1 MGGSIPHI
9 ALYVL
14 GAGVIGV
21 VIGWL
26 IRGAASKRGIGRLTG
41 EGQTRLDEVTRQR
54 NQFATEYSKLRSTIE
69 SMQGATSNRG
79 IGQLTGEGQTRLD
92 EVTRQRNQFATEYS
106 KLRSTIEYMQA
117 AVAKGRTELEST
129 LKKSTLLVKN
139 VLTLRAERKATQIKV
154 NTVQDSLISLKQ
166 QSVAL
171 QTEFDKAA
179 KIYKGELVKS
189 FEKRR
194 LLEKKVEKARLE
206 QESIHNSLES
216 SISEYGS
223 ADKMVVAAQ
232 LRLGQLG
239 VLERNV
245 RKLETENAQLG
256 DDATRS
262 NQEYEALKQRIAELD
277 ELRIHNR
284 QLVRYL
290 ESIGESGRKQHE
302 DDAK

>member
-41 EGQTRLDEVTRQR
+41 EGQTRLDAVTHQR

-92 EVTRQRNQFATEYS
+92 KVTRQRNQFATEYS

-189 FEKRR
+189 LEKRR

-206 QESIHNSLES
+206 QESFHNSLES

-223 ADKMVVAAQ
+223 ADKMVVAAR

-245 RKLETENAQLG
+245 RKLETENAQLS
-256 DDATRS
+256 DDANQS
-262 NQEYEALKQRIAELD
+262 NQEYQALKQRIAELD

-290 ESIGESGRKQHE
+290 ESIGESGRKQH
-302 DDAK
+302 